1 MKRPYVWLFAG
12 ILVLGVAL
20 GAMSKLPRRDAP
32 RPASV
37 VPVPKAEVSL
47 QLVSDGALL
56 PERSAVPKGSDV
68 TLTVVNRGASARTI
82 ALSGYE
88 EHVHL
93 AVPPGASGSV
103 TFRADHP
110 GDDFAWLVDGVPA
123 GRLAVTGSHLVEGH
137 Q

>member
-20 GAMSKLPRRDAP
+20 GAMSKLPRRDAS
-32 RPASV
+32 RPAPV

-47 QLVSDGALL
+47 LLDSGGGLL

-68 TLTVVNRGASARTI
+68 TFTVVNRGASARTI

-93 AVPPGASGSV
+93 AVPAGASGSV